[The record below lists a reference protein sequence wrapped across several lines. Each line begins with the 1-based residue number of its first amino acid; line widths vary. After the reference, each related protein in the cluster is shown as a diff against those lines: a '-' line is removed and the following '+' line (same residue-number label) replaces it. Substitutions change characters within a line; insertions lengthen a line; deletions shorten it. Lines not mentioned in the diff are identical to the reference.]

1 MLLKNIGAR
10 FGILGYLM
18 LSLSLFSG
26 TGLVYLKMTHQ
37 LTPGPLSNYHK
48 NGPLGGVTSH
58 ADLSTQ
64 CTHCHAP
71 IHCLE
76 DDTCQKCH
84 IDIARDRTDM
94 TTLHGKL
101 PNVSRCQNCH
111 PEHRG
116 AEADLVSVAFQNF
129 DHYALTGYSLT
140 GHVKNYDGT
149 EFSCSSCHFKSG
161 DIVESLDCAS
171 CHANED
177 HDATARHVEEYGS
190 RCVECH
196 DGVDRMMVEFDHDP
210 YLPLQG
216 GHQDIACGAC
226 HGETYP
232 GGLDAGCKTCHEDP
246 EVHAGEFGLD
256 CIRCHTDAAWTP
268 AELRIHVFELNHG
281 DETGEDCTACH
292 TGTYA
297 VYTCDSCHEPEEMQT
312 AHPLVGLSEIQNCI
326 ACHPTGRPGEAP
338 PQLTPGEIT
347 TLIDQEHEGQD
358 PNGAPGNSR
367 TSTMGK
373 TGKDGSK

>member
-1 MLLKNIGAR
+1 
-10 FGILGYLM
+10 M
-18 LSLSLFSG
+18 LSVFFLSS
-26 TGLVYLKMTHQ
+26 TGFVYLKMTHQ

-48 NGPLGGVTSH
+48 NGPLGGVNSH
-58 ADLSTQ
+58 AELSTQ

-76 DDTCQKCH
+76 DATCQECH
-84 IDIARDRTDM
+84 INIARDRTDV

-116 AEADLVSVAFQNF
+116 AEADLVNVAFHNF
-129 DHYALTGYSLT
+129 DHFALVGYSLA

-149 EFSCSSCHFKSG
+149 EFTCSSCHFKSG
-161 DIVESLDCAS
+161 DIAESLDCTS
-171 CHANED
+171 CHAAED

-190 RCVECH
+190 RCLECH
-196 DGVDRMMVEFDHDP
+196 DGVDRMMVEFNHDP

-232 GGLDAGCKTCHEDP
+232 EGLNATCKTCHEDP
-246 EVHAGEFGLD
+246 EIHAGEFGLD

-268 AELRIHVFELNHG
+268 AELRIHVFELDHG
-281 DETGEDCTACH
+281 EEEASEACTSCH
-292 TGTYA
+292 IGTYA
-297 VYTCDSCHEPEEMQT
+297 EYTCDSCHDPEEMQAGQILT
-312 AHPLVGLSEIQNCI
+312 GVSDIQNCI
-326 ACHPTGRPGEAP
+326 ACHPTGRSGEASTEPVPGEP
-338 PQLTPGEIT
+338 TIVTDEGHTRQ
-347 TLIDQEHEGQD
+347 DQ
-358 PNGAPGNSR
+358 NGAPDNAP
-367 TSTMGK
+367 TSTTDK
-373 TGKDGSK
+373 IGKDGSK